1 MNKKIKYAQEIAKI
15 IKKVRLEKKLTLDS
29 LAKEI
34 CCVSYLNKVENGK
47 IEIRYIM
54 AKILFERLGLDL
66 EATLNELETN

>member
-1 MNKKIKYAQEIAKI
+1 MNKKIKYAREIAKI
-15 IKKVRLEKKLTLDS
+15 IKKVRLEKKLTLDN
-29 LAKEI
+29 LAKKI